1 MDYGS
6 KLFKILFY
14 KDFTDTKPLV
24 KHCSCGYCMNLEY
37 YDIHGSYS
45 GLKSTNIKI
54 WGGN

>member
-24 KHCSCGYCMNLEY
+24 KHCLCGYCMNLEY